1 MAALRCAELR
11 QGDSGSVPPIRHLG
25 RRTSL
30 PGGFLNNLP
39 SELIRIARAFLG
51 HARLS
56 HTWPGKYR
64 PEKSKLDHYRPSAH
78 VAEPHSDGVCWSFRM
93 ARNARPTA
101 AKREREKALIERRQ
115 QKFARRQDAKTKK
128 PTNEPDAGEDPDIAH
143 IKPGPQPLA
152 DWQIEE

>member
-1 MAALRCAELR
+1 
-11 QGDSGSVPPIRHLG
+11 
-25 RRTSL
+25 
-30 PGGFLNNLP
+30 
-39 SELIRIARAFLG
+39 
-51 HARLS
+51 
-56 HTWPGKYR
+56 
-64 PEKSKLDHYRPSAH
+64 
-78 VAEPHSDGVCWSFRM
+78 M

-152 DWQIEE
+152 DWQVEE